1 VRSKEKEILVECLA
15 RIEGEAG
22 IRVKVR
28 NGKVVSSQL
37 RVFEPPRLFEA
48 FLRGRSFREVPDITA
63 RICGICPVAYQMT
76 AVQAIE
82 QAFGV
87 RVNDAIRAL
96 RHLMYYG
103 EWIESHSLHVF
114 LLHAPDFLG
123 YADAMA
129 MAKDHLSLVQMGL
142 VLKKTG
148 NALVSLIGG
157 REVHPVNVRVGG
169 FHGLPDRR
177 GLSAMEEPLK
187 RSLDLAMEAVQWAAK
202 LPFPDCER
210 DYECV
215 SLQPGTG
222 YPIYGGEIISSS
234 GSRLEAHRYES
245 AFTETQVAHSH
256 ALHSS
261 FGSRDSYLVGP
272 LARFNLNRSRLTPRA
287 RQASEEAGL
296 KGPCHNPFQ
305 SIIIRCVEIVHACEA
320 AIEIVQSY
328 EPPPSPFAEVNPVAG
343 TGHGCTEAP
352 RGLLYHRYVFDQD
365 GLVRE
370 AKIVPPTSQN
380 LTAMEED
387 LSQLVAQNDRIDDAR
402 LTWLCEQAVRNY
414 DPCIS
419 CATHLFDA
427 SHAFCMPPRN

>member
-1 VRSKEKEILVECLA
+1 VKGREKEILVECLT

-22 IRVKVR
+22 FRVVVR

-48 FLRGRSFREVPDITA
+48 FLRGRSYREVPDITA

-87 RVNDAIRAL
+87 RVDDTIRAL
-96 RHLMYYG
+96 RRLLYYG

-114 LLHAPDFLG
+114 LLHGPDFLG
-123 YADAMA
+123 YADAIA
-129 MAKDHLSLVQMGL
+129 MAKDHLSLVQLGL
-142 VLKKTG
+142 ELKKTG
-148 NALVSLIGG
+148 NALVTLLGG
-157 REVHPVNVRVGG
+157 REVHPINVRVGG
-169 FHGLPDRR
+169 FHSLPDRR
-177 GLSAMEEPLK
+177 GLIAMGEKLK
-187 RSLDLAMEAVQWAAK
+187 RALDLAMEAVRWASK
-202 LPFPDCER
+202 LPFPDCRR

-215 SLQPGTG
+215 SLRPGAG
-222 YPIYGGEIISSS
+222 YPICEGEIISTS
-234 GSRLEAHRYES
+234 GLRLAVNDYES
-245 AFTETQVAHSH
+245 SFSESQVAHSH

-261 FGSRDSYLVGP
+261 FRGHGTYLVGP
-272 LARFNLNRSRLTPRA
+272 LARFNLNHMRLTPLA

-296 KGPCHNPFQ
+296 RGLCANPFQ
-305 SIIIRCVEIVHACEA
+305 SVIIRCVEIVHACEA

-328 EPPPSPFAEVNPVAG
+328 EPPPVPAVEVNPIEG
-343 TGHGCTEAP
+343 IGHGCTEAP
-352 RGLLYHRYVFDQD
+352 RGLLYHRYVFDRD

-370 AKIVPPTSQN
+370 ARIVPPTSQN

-387 LSQLVAQNDRIDDAR
+387 LSLLVAQSDQIDDHR
-402 LTWLCEQAVRNY
+402 LTWLCEQAIRNY

-419 CATHLFDA
+419 CATHLLDV
-427 SHAFCMPPRN
+427 S